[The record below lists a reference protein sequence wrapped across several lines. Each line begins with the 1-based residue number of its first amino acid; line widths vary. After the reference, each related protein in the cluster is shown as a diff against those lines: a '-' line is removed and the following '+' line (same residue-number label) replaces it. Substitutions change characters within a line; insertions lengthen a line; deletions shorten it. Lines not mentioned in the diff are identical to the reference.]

1 MRCSKCGYISFDHQ
15 ESCRKCHKPMA
26 GSDLQ
31 GTTYDVVAPPFLQF
45 SSEMD
50 VGSGHEED
58 MDMVDVLDPDLD
70 LLAVENEDVID
81 FEDSEAEGQDVV
93 MTDDMQ
99 SSGTSEISLDDDFEI
114 DFNPDAKDDDLSFDE
129 DDLLLDTSRFEAV
142 PINVQA
148 VQAAQA
154 ARPAPLEIPEGLA
167 DISDLAR
174 PAASQAEE
182 TSNLDIDFEFD
193 DLDLSFGGEKESDS
207 APSAEEADLATLS
220 LDDLDLSDALEV
232 ATPPPQSSSLP
243 ADDDLDFDL
252 DLGEVGEEN
261 DALKKKGSDDL
272 ADLSLSLD

>member
-26 GSDLQ
+26 GGDLK
-31 GTTYDVVAPPFLQF
+31 GTTYDVVVPLFLQF
-45 SSEMD
+45 PSEMD
-50 VGSGHEED
+50 VASGDEED

-70 LLAVENEDVID
+70 LLAVENEDVIEL
-81 FEDSEAEGQDVV
+81 EDSEVDSQEIV
-93 MTDDMQ
+93 MKEEAQ
-99 SSGTSEISLDDDFEI
+99 LSGAGELSLDDDFEI
-114 DFNPDAKDDDLSFDE
+114 EFNPDNKGSDLSFDE
-129 DDLLLDTSRFEAV
+129 EDLLLDTSRFEDV
-142 PINVQA
+142 PINVKA

-174 PAASQAEE
+174 PASGAAA
-182 TSNLDIDFEFD
+182 TNDLDADFTFD
-193 DLDLSFGGEKESDS
+193 DLDLSFGGEKGNDEDS
-207 APSAEEADLATLS
+207 SAEEGELAALS

-232 ATPPPQSSSLP
+232 TPSPQQSSSLP

-252 DLGEVGEEN
+252 DLGGVGEGS
-261 DALKKKGSDDL
+261 DASQKKGRDDL